1 MLVIII
7 KAVSSFGSS
16 KTTETS
22 SATSGYVNVL
32 PKKDAKVSIYMS
44 SDSQNEITGPAKL
57 FPTDKMVRV
66 TSGESD
72 IEIDGSTTQ
81 ISIES
86 LSEVAYAGKQE
97 NTHVFNLQNGYI
109 WIQSPNGD
117 TSLSLKYF
125 KGILSPGAVVIANQN
140 TRASNIYVLQGE
152 IDVQGEA
159 GSVKV
164 GANQMLSLLQSEAKA
179 TNLGEKIAP
188 LDDFIK
194 QSSMFIKK
202 DGASLLAQAS
212 TSSET
217 GTGAQT
223 GSGTSAS

>member
-1 MLVIII
+1 
-7 KAVSSFGSS
+7 
-16 KTTETS
+16 
-22 SATSGYVNVL
+22 
-32 PKKDAKVSIYMS
+32 MS

-125 KGILSPGAVVIANQN
+125 KGVLSPGAVVIANQN

-152 IDVQGEA
+152 INVQGEA

-202 DGASLLAQAS
+202 DGASLLAQAN
-212 TSSET
+212 TSPET

-223 GSGTSAS
+223 GSGTSTS